1 MTMWQCRW
9 SLSWWTA
16 MAHRWPEKTGRKPFP
31 DVQDLG
37 AGHFLVL
44 MEADDVV
51 RIHTARILAVNGG
64 PLSRYGIR
72 TVDGQLCENTG
83 EIIPLS
89 LEEAKKWAEN
99 NLNADSYEDLFG
111 KVDE

>member
-1 MTMWQCRW
+1 MKRIIHGRKYSTD
-9 SLSWWTA
+9 TA
-16 MAHRWPEKTGRKPFP
+16 EFIAKNEEGFRGNYKRYYEGLYRKKTGEF
-31 DVQDLG
+31 
-37 AGHFLVL
+37 F
-44 MEADDVV
+44 
-51 RIHTARILAVNGG
+51 LAVNGG

-89 LEEAKKWAEN
+89 LEEAKEWVEN

-111 KVDE
+111 EVDE